1 MVHSKSRKLDC
12 RSPQSQ
18 IQTLYYGGPIG
29 ALPNWAHN
37 KELLVGNVP
46 EPLRYQPRKGF
57 QFSLAIIFFDDSFD
71 QHVQAFLGMTDDDA
85 MSATMIF
92 DYYNNVP
99 QFTGKVDL
107 LKVLPLARQSIAP
120 NGIDVSRRSSTDYNI
135 FWRLSCN
142 INY

>member
-37 KELLVGNVP
+37 KELL
-46 EPLRYQPRKGF
+46 
-57 QFSLAIIFFDDSFD
+57 IFFDDSFD